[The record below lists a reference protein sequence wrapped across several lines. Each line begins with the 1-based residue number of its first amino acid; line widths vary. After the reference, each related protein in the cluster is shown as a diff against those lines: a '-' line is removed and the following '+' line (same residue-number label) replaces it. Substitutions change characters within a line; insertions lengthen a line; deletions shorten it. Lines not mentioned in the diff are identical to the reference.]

1 MQRDIQSGDAASIIN
16 PMKMK
21 TIYSLIYIILGTS
34 VSYGQQLENFK
45 KSLDSLSGVK
55 KSYQKKI
62 MALDK
67 QYDSIFALYKSK
79 QIEHPD
85 SSTFI
90 ALIHTKIYKDH
101 DDLTGIAEINQGD
114 KVKVLDKYPH
124 SLYYFAGNIITPS
137 PGPAMYKVS
146 YLDVTGWVLNE
157 TIKPLSEYERE
168 LRLAHE
174 KKITERKAY
183 TAYKDG
189 LIKKYGTTD
198 AQRILEHKFWIGMT
212 DKMAR
217 ESMGT
222 PNDINRSVGSWGV
235 HEQWIYGNTYLY
247 FENEVLTSYQN

>member
-1 MQRDIQSGDAASIIN
+1 ME
-16 PMKMK
+16 
-21 TIYSLIYIILGTS
+21 TIYFLIYILLATT
-34 VSYGQQLENFK
+34 VSYGQHLESYK
-45 KSLDSLSGVK
+45 KSLDSLSALK

-62 MALDK
+62 LELNN

-90 ALIHTKIYKDH
+90 ALYHTKIYKDH
-101 DDLTGIAEINQGD
+101 DDLTGIAELNQGD
-114 KVKVLDKYPH
+114 KVKVLDKYPY
-124 SLYYFAGNIITPS
+124 SLYYFEGNIITPT
-137 PGPAMYKVS
+137 PGPAMYKVL
-146 YLDVTGWVLNE
+146 YLNNIGWVLKE
-157 TIKPLSEYERE
+157 AIKPLSEYERE
-168 LRLAHE
+168 LRLAQG
-174 KKITERKAY
+174 KQIAERKAY

-222 PNDINRSVGSWGV
+222 PNDINRTVGSWGV
-235 HEQWIYGNTYLY
+235 NEQWIYGNTYLY
-247 FENEVLTSYQN
+247 FENGILTSYQN